1 MESLLE
7 TVDLDIEESNEL
19 TFRIKMEGVGTN
31 PVKVRLVCE
40 DKDVSYMFSGYGTGE
55 DGVVQFVL
63 PQMKNKLNEGLH
75 QAKVEVLVDNRYFSP
90 VQFQIN
96 FKKTMNVV
104 AESMFVAPKPPP
116 RQEIKVS
123 AQPITVRQ
131 LSKEPVNAPIPTIE
145 DKPRFQQPIE
155 EFVNQVQ
162 INPVQVKRSVEKS
175 STQRIIERDLT
186 RRSTLAAAVDS
197 DEKLQEIARTIRFK
211 NSGR

>member
-19 TFRIKMEGVGTN
+19 TFRIKLEGVGTN

-40 DKDVSYMFSGYGTGE
+40 DKDVSYLFNGYGTSE

-96 FKKTMNVV
+96 FKKTMSVV
-104 AESMFVAPKPPP
+104 AESMFVAPKPPS

-131 LSKEPVNAPIPTIE
+131 LSKESAIAPVSIAE
-145 DKPRFQQPIE
+145 DKPRFQQPVE
-155 EFVNQVQ
+155 EIINHLQT
-162 INPVQVKRSVEKS
+162 NPVQVKRSVEKS
-175 STQRIIERDLT
+175 STQRIIERDLS

>member
-1 MESLLE
+1 MENLLE

-40 DKDVSYMFSGYGTGE
+40 DKDVSYMFNGYGTGE
-55 DGVVQFVL
+55 DGVVQFVM
-63 PQMKNKLNEGLH
+63 PQMKNKMNEGIH
-75 QAKVEVLVDNRYFSP
+75 PARVEVLVDNRYFSP

-96 FKKTMNVV
+96 FKKVMNVV

-116 RQEIKVS
+116 RQEIKVT

-131 LSKEPVNAPIPTIE
+131 ISRQPEPSPIVEQEVYQSSYQEMNIPVKKVVERAPEKQVPQRLIE
-145 DKPRFQQPIE
+145 K
-155 EFVNQVQ
+155 
-162 INPVQVKRSVEKS
+162 
-175 STQRIIERDLT
+175 DLN
-186 RRSTLAAAVDS
+186 RRSSIAAAVES
-197 DEKLQEIARTIRFK
+197 DEKLQEIARTVRFK